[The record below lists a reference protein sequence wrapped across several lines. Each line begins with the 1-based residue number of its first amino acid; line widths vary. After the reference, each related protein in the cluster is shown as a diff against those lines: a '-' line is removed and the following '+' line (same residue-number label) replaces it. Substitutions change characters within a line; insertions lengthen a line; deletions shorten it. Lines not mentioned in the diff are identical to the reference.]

1 MPLPRRESKYND
13 ELPMKSLS
21 ILGSTGSIGCSSLD
35 VVAAMPDR
43 FRVVAL
49 AAGRSIEK
57 LAEQV
62 ARFRP
67 HLVSID
73 RAEDVSRLERLLP
86 AGLGC
91 RVVAGREGLDEAAC
105 HADADTVVGGLVGA
119 LGLRSAQAAV
129 RAGKR
134 LALANKEPLVVAG
147 ELILAEAKKSGA
159 ELVPVDSEH
168 SAIHQALRSGRP
180 GEAARLVLTASGGPF
195 RERRLETFDAI
206 TVEDA
211 LAHPTWKMGPKI
223 TIDSAT
229 MMNKG
234 LEVIEAHFLF
244 GLPGEKIDAV
254 IHPQS
259 LIHSF
264 VEFVD
269 GSLVAQLAKND
280 MKFPIVYALSYPER
294 LPNDFGRLDLVA
306 LSRLDFYELDA
317 RRYPALGLAR
327 AALAAGGGMPAV
339 LNAANEVAVAAFLE
353 GKISF
358 PDIVNVVSATMETTG
373 RTAAPASL
381 DEAEEVDRA
390 AREAASVLVRRRPAP
405 VAAR

>member
-1 MPLPRRESKYND
+1 MR
-13 ELPMKSLS
+13 SLA
-21 ILGSTGSIGCSSLD
+21 ILGSTGSIGQSSLD

-43 FRVVAL
+43 FRVVTL
-49 AAGRSIEK
+49 AAGRSIER
-57 LAEQV
+57 LAEQA

-67 HLVSID
+67 SLVAID

-86 AGLGC
+86 AGLAC
-91 RVVAGREGLDEAAC
+91 RVVSGREGLEEAAC
-105 HADADTVVGGLVGA
+105 HPEADTVVGGLVGA
-119 LGLRSAQAAV
+119 LGLRSAHAAV
-129 RAGKR
+129 RSGKR

-147 ELILAEAKKSGA
+147 ELILEEARRSGA

-180 GEAARLVLTASGGPF
+180 GEVARLVLTASGGPF
-195 RERRLETFDAI
+195 RERRLDTFDAI
-206 TVEDA
+206 TVDDA

-294 LPNDFGRLDLVA
+294 HPNDFGRLDLVA
-306 LSRLDFYELDA
+306 LSRLDFFELDP
-317 RRYPALGLAR
+317 RRYPAIGLAR
-327 AALAAGGGMPAV
+327 KALSAGGTMPAV

-358 PDIVNVVSATMETTG
+358 PDIVHVVSGTMDSAG
-373 RTAAPASL
+373 RTTAPRSL
-381 DEAEEVDRA
+381 DEAEEADRS
-390 AREAASVLVRRRPAP
+390 AREAAAALVRRRAAP

>member
-1 MPLPRRESKYND
+1 MR
-13 ELPMKSLS
+13 SLA
-21 ILGSTGSIGCSSLD
+21 ILGSTGSIGQSSLD

-43 FRVVAL
+43 FRVVTL
-49 AAGRSIEK
+49 AAGRSIDR
-57 LAEQV
+57 LAEQA

-67 HLVSID
+67 RLVAID

-91 RVVAGREGLDEAAC
+91 RVVSGREGLEEAAC
-105 HADADTVVGGLVGA
+105 HPEADTVVGGLVGA
-119 LGLRSAQAAV
+119 LGLRSAHAAV

-147 ELILAEAKKSGA
+147 ELILEEARRSGA

-180 GEAARLVLTASGGPF
+180 GEVARLVLTASGGPF
-195 RERRLETFDAI
+195 RERRLDTFDAI
-206 TVEDA
+206 TVDDA

-294 LPNDFGRLDLVA
+294 HPNEFGRLDLVA
-306 LSRLDFYELDA
+306 LSRLDFFELDP
-317 RRYPALGLAR
+317 RRYPAIGLAR
-327 AALAAGGGMPAV
+327 KALAAGGTMPAV

-358 PDIVNVVSATMETTG
+358 PDIVHVVSGTMDAAG
-373 RTAAPASL
+373 RTTAPRSL
-381 DEAEEVDRA
+381 EEAEEADRT
-390 AREAASVLVRRRPAP
+390 ARETAAALVRRRGAP

>member
-1 MPLPRRESKYND
+1 
-13 ELPMKSLS
+13 MKSLS
-21 ILGSTGSIGCSSLD
+21 ILGSTGSIGRSSLD

-86 AGLGC
+86 AGLAC
-91 RVVAGREGLDEAAC
+91 RIVSGREGLDEAAC

-195 RERRLETFDAI
+195 RERRLDTFDAI
-206 TVEDA
+206 TVDDA

-306 LSRLDFYELDA
+306 LSRLDFFELDP
-317 RRYPALGLAR
+317 RRYPAIGLAR

-339 LNAANEVAVAAFLE
+339 LNAANEIAVAAFLE

-358 PDIVNVVSATMETTG
+358 PDIVSVVSATMETTG
-373 RTAAPASL
+373 HRAAPASL

-390 AREAASVLVRRRPAP
+390 SREAASTLVRRRPAP

>member
-1 MPLPRRESKYND
+1 
-13 ELPMKSLS
+13 MKSLS
-21 ILGSTGSIGCSSLD
+21 ILGSTGSIGCSALD

-57 LAEQV
+57 LAEQA

-67 HLVSID
+67 KVVSID
-73 RAEDVSRLERLLP
+73 RAEDISRLERLLP

-91 RVVAGREGLDEAAC
+91 RVVAGREGLEEAAC
-105 HADADTVVGGLVGA
+105 HAEADTVVGGLVGA
-119 LGLRSAQAAV
+119 LGLRSALAV
-129 RAGKR
+129 VRSGKR

-147 ELILAEAKKSGA
+147 ELILAEARKSGA

-180 GEAARLVLTASGGPF
+180 GEVARLVLTASGGPF
-195 RERRLETFDAI
+195 RERRLDTFDAI

-244 GLPGEKIDAV
+244 GLPGERVDAV

-269 GSLVAQLAKND
+269 GSLVAQLARND

-306 LSRLDFYELDA
+306 LTRLDFFELDP

-327 AALAAGGGMPAV
+327 RALEAGGGMPAV
-339 LNAANEVAVAAFLE
+339 LNASNEIAVAAFLE

-358 PDIVNVVSATMETTG
+358 PDIVNVVSATMDATG
-373 RTAAPASL
+373 RTAAPGSL

-390 AREAASVLVRRRPAP
+390 ARETASDLVRSRPAP
-405 VAAR
+405 VAAP

>member
-1 MPLPRRESKYND
+1 
-13 ELPMKSLS
+13 MKSLS
-21 ILGSTGSIGCSSLD
+21 ILGSTGSIGRSALD
-35 VVAAMPDR
+35 VVAAFPDR

-57 LAEQV
+57 LAEQ
-62 ARFRP
+62 AAQFHP
-67 HLVSID
+67 QLVSID
-73 RAEDVSRLERLLP
+73 SREDVSRLERLLP
-86 AGLGC
+86 SDAAC
-91 RVVAGREGLDEAAC
+91 RIVCGAEGLTEAATL
-105 HADADTVVGGLVGA
+105 AQADTVVGGLVGA
-119 LGLRSAQAAV
+119 LGLRSAYAAI

-147 ELILAEAKKSGA
+147 QLILAEARRSGA
-159 ELVPVDSEH
+159 EIVPVDSEH
-168 SAIHQALRSGRP
+168 SAIHQAMRGGRP
-180 GEAARLVLTASGGPF
+180 EEVHRLVLTASGGPF

-206 TVEDA
+206 TVADA

-244 GLPGEKIDAV
+244 DLPGPRIDVV

-269 GSLVAQLAKND
+269 GSLLAQLARND

-294 LPNDFGRLDLVA
+294 FANDFGRLDMTA
-306 LSRLDFYELDA
+306 ASRLDFQPLEP

-327 AALAAGGGMPAV
+327 EALAAGGGMPAV

-358 PDIVNVVSATMETTG
+358 PDIVSVVSGAMNAIGEPP
-373 RTAAPASL
+373 APASL
-381 DEAEEVDRA
+381 DEAEQVDRM
-390 AREAASVLVRRRPAP
+390 AREAASAILRRRGAA
-405 VAAR
+405 VAT

>member
-1 MPLPRRESKYND
+1 MR
-13 ELPMKSLS
+13 SLA
-21 ILGSTGSIGCSSLD
+21 ILGSTGSIGQSSLD

-43 FRVVAL
+43 FRVVTL
-49 AAGRSIEK
+49 AAGRSIDR
-57 LAEQV
+57 LAEQIV
-62 ARFRP
+62 RFRP
-67 HLVSID
+67 KLAAID

-91 RVVAGREGLDEAAC
+91 RVVSGREGLEEAAC
-105 HADADTVVGGLVGA
+105 HPEADTVVGGLVGA
-119 LGLRSAQAAV
+119 LGLRSAHAAV
-129 RAGKR
+129 RSGKR

-147 ELILAEAKKSGA
+147 ELILEEARRTGA
-159 ELVPVDSEH
+159 ELLPVDSEH
-168 SAIHQALRSGRP
+168 SAIHQALRAGRP
-180 GEAARLVLTASGGPF
+180 GEVARLVLTASGGPF
-195 RERRLETFDAI
+195 RERRLDTFDAI
-206 TVEDA
+206 TVDDA

-294 LPNDFGRLDLVA
+294 HPNSFGRLDLVA
-306 LSRLDFYELDA
+306 LSRLDFHELDPK
-317 RRYPALGLAR
+317 RYPAIGLAR
-327 AALAAGGGMPAV
+327 QALAAGGTMPAV
-339 LNAANEVAVAAFLE
+339 LNAANEVAVAGFLE

-358 PDIVNVVSATMETTG
+358 PDIVHVVSGTMEAAG
-373 RTAAPASL
+373 RTTAPRSL
-381 DEAEEVDRA
+381 EEAEEADRT
-390 AREAASVLVRRRPAP
+390 ARETAAALVRRRPAP
-405 VAAR
+405 VGAR

>member
-1 MPLPRRESKYND
+1 MRGARN
-13 ELPMKSLS
+13 LS
-21 ILGSTGSIGCSSLD
+21 ILGSTGSIGRSTLD
-35 VVAAMPDR
+35 VVAAFPDR
-43 FRVVAL
+43 FRVAAL

-57 LAEQV
+57 LAEQA

-67 HLVSID
+67 RLVAID

-91 RVVAGREGLDEAAC
+91 RIVSGLEGLDEAATLPE
-105 HADADTVVGGLVGA
+105 ADTVVGGLVGA
-119 LGLRSAQAAV
+119 LGLRSAHAAV

-134 LALANKEPLVVAG
+134 LALANKETLVVAG
-147 ELILAEAKKSGA
+147 ELVLAEARKTGA
-159 ELVPVDSEH
+159 EIVPVDSEH
-168 SAIHQALRSGRP
+168 SAIHQALRSGSP
-180 GEAARLVLTASGGPF
+180 GEAHRIVLTASGGPF
-195 RERRLETFDAI
+195 RERRLDTFGAI
-206 TVEDA
+206 TVDDA

-244 GLPGEKIDAV
+244 DLPGERIDVV

-269 GSLVAQLAKND
+269 GSLLAQLARND
-280 MKFPIVYALSYPER
+280 MKFPIVYALTFPDR
-294 LPNDFGRLDLVA
+294 LANDFGRLDLVA
-306 LSRLDFYELDA
+306 LARLDFHEVEA
-317 RRYPALGLAR
+317 ARYPALGLAR
-327 AALAAGGGMPAV
+327 AALGAGGGMPAV
-339 LNAANEVAVAAFLE
+339 LNAANEVAVAAFLD

-358 PDIVNVVSATMETTG
+358 PDIVAVVSGTMEAVG
-373 RTAAPASL
+373 ERPAPASL
-381 DEAEEVDRA
+381 ADAEEVDRA
-390 AREAASVLVRRRPAP
+390 ARTAASSVLRRRAA
-405 VAAR
+405 VAS

>member
-1 MPLPRRESKYND
+1 
-13 ELPMKSLS
+13 MKTLS

-35 VVAAMPDR
+35 VVSAFPDR
-43 FRVVAL
+43 FRVAAL
-49 AAGRSIEK
+49 AAGRGIER

-67 HLVSID
+67 ELVAID
-73 RAEDVSRLERLLP
+73 SPDDVSRLQRLLP
-86 AGLGC
+86 AGLSC
-91 RVVAGREGLDEAAC
+91 RIVSGPEGLREAAT
-105 HADADTVVGGLVGA
+105 HPSADTVVGGLVGA
-119 LGLRSAQAAV
+119 LGLRSALAAIG
-129 RAGKR
+129 AGKR

-147 ELILAEAKKSGA
+147 PLILAEAARTGA
-159 ELVPVDSEH
+159 EILPVDSEH
-168 SAIHQALRSGRP
+168 SAIHQAMRCGRP
-180 GEAARLVLTASGGPF
+180 EEAHRLVLTASGGPF
-195 RERRLETFDAI
+195 RERRLDTFDSI
-206 TVEDA
+206 TIEDA

-244 GLPGEKIDAV
+244 GLPEERIDVV

-269 GSLVAQLAKND
+269 GSLVAQLARND

-294 LPNDFGRLDLVA
+294 LPNTFGRLDLVA
-306 LSRLDFYELDA
+306 LSRLDFMPVEP
-317 RRYPALGLAR
+317 RRYPAVALAR
-327 AALAAGGGMPAV
+327 AALTAGGGMPAV
-339 LNAANEVAVAAFLE
+339 LNASNEIAVAAFLE

-358 PDIVNVVSATMETTG
+358 PEIVTVVSETMSAIGQTP
-373 RTAAPASL
+373 APASL
-381 DEAEEVDRA
+381 DEAEGVDAR
-390 AREAASVLVRRRPAP
+390 ARETASSILRRRGAA
-405 VAAR
+405 VAT